1 MCFWAKSRLMRC
13 GGRHPNSLF
22 SFFSLVVSHFPLF
35 FSHHMGD
42 GGISANVSC
51 FFHVHED
58 ASSFVA
64 SGRLLIFFSGHNLVG

>member
-1 MCFWAKSRLMRC
+1 MCFWAKSGLMRC

-42 GGISANVSC
+42 GGTQ
-51 FFHVHED
+51 FFQRTFL
-58 ASSFVA
+58 ASSTCMKTRPALLLPVA
-64 SGRLLIFFSGHNLVG
+64 Y